1 MGYLVEMMGLPVTKI
16 KIPAMK
22 EYKIENQILEKADIF
37 FGLKKNKNAN
47 LLERLVILGKYKQDH
62 YGQETIELQYY
73 SKNAFC
79 RVNMHELY
87 REIDELYYLKTSSLQ
102 NCVTTNIGNSFSI
115 GKKIK
120 NKRFFK

>member
-1 MGYLVEMMGLPVTKI
+1 
-16 KIPAMK
+16 
-22 EYKIENQILEKADIF
+22 
-37 FGLKKNKNAN
+37 
-47 LLERLVILGKYKQDH
+47 
-62 YGQETIELQYY
+62 
-73 SKNAFC
+73 
-79 RVNMHELY
+79 MHELY